1 LQHQNKNENDWV
13 MWKIKNEM
21 IEQKMEYLQKY
32 LEDFD
37 NRIIQTLV
45 SVGDICAYHWKT
57 KWHRAKVLHKR

>member
-1 LQHQNKNENDWV
+1 MRTIGSWNES
-13 MWKIKNEM
+13 WKIKNEM

-45 SVGDICAYHWKT
+45 SVGDIYAYHCK
-57 KWHRAKVLHKR
+57 KVAQSKSFAQKVKF